1 MPQYLFLLH
10 EDPSRYAELSPA
22 EMQAIIEKYSAWA
35 GKIAAQGRLRGG
47 EKLQDGTGRRVHTV
61 NGKLTVTDGPY
72 AEGKEVVGGYFI
84 VEADNFEQAVE
95 LASDGPH
102 VEHGV
107 VEVREIEPTNA

>member
-10 EDPSRYAELSPA
+10 EDPSRYADLSPA

-47 EKLQDGTGRRVHTV
+47 EKLQDGTGRRVHTA
-61 NGKLTVTDGPY
+61 NGKLVVTDGPY

-84 VEADNFEQAVE
+84 VEADNYEQAVA
-95 LASDGPH
+95 LANDCPH
-102 VEHGV
+102 VETGV